1 MQEPAESAMLLAVHV
16 LAPGDSSEAG
26 RDPVFK
32 RWTDIVQMMFHKE
45 NSRGVGGAERSCGL
59 SGLGVEEGAG
69 LGSHIL
75 KGEDGGI
82 LGPSLSVRERMSKD
96 VQVDAVNRRATE
108 ICLQETE
115 MGRGGGRREQGR

>member
-1 MQEPAESAMLLAVHV
+1 M
-16 LAPGDSSEAG
+16 
-26 RDPVFK
+26 FK
-32 RWTDIVQMMFHKE
+32 RWTGIVQVMFHKE
-45 NSRGVGGAERSCGL
+45 GRSSVGGADRSGGL
-59 SGLGVEEGAG
+59 SGLGMGEGAG
-69 LGSHIL
+69 LGFHIL